1 MVCYICNEDSST
13 IPLIE
18 SPCQQC
24 HLRVHVQCFDTYQ
37 KHLFESFK
45 CVLINTGEDGAPL
58 AVYTSCSICKK
69 RFEYSSPALIQ
80 TLIHRLQHPLS
91 AYSPVTMPS
100 TTTTTRNE
108 QLVPSAATRGNA
120 DADADEEDDMHRDV
134 QLIVRCLTDALRMIP
149 QHVQTDALACV
160 QKIMRAISRA
170 PLDTIVSYIDKTIQY
185 ARVGVVLMTACG
197 VVLGARAVQYVFF

>member
-1 MVCYICNEDSST
+1 
-13 IPLIE
+13 
-18 SPCQQC
+18 
-24 HLRVHVQCFDTYQ
+24 
-37 KHLFESFK
+37 
-45 CVLINTGEDGAPL
+45 
-58 AVYTSCSICKK
+58 
-69 RFEYSSPALIQ
+69 
-80 TLIHRLQHPLS
+80 
-91 AYSPVTMPS
+91 MPS